1 VRGPEGGSAD
11 QMGGRRVLADLVDQ
25 AAQQGYRPGVVG
37 REIRL
42 PEQFER
48 LLDEARRDL
57 PG

>member
-1 VRGPEGGSAD
+1 
-11 QMGGRRVLADLVDQ
+11 
-25 AAQQGYRPGVVG
+25 VVG

-42 PEQFER
+42 PEEFER

>member
-1 VRGPEGGSAD
+1 MSFVWPPAVNEEMAGGGHPTHSYW
-11 QMGGRRVLADLVDQ
+11 L
-25 AAQQGYRPGVVG
+25 QGDSRGVVG

-42 PEQFER
+42 PEEFER